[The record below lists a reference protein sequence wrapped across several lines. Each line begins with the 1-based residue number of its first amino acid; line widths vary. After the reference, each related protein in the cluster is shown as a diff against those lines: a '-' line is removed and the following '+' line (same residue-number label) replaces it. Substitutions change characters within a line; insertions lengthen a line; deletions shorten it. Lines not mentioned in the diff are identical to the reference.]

1 MRRFTIKKYDLLII
15 ILAIISITFVL
26 LDFISVLNL
35 NESPYSEID
44 NFILLVFTI
53 DYVVRFVKAENKWH
67 FFKLNIFDLIAI
79 IPFNSIFSFFRISRV
94 FRIARLTKILRL
106 TRLVGITGKLQSR
119 SKRLFH
125 TNGLNYLIYV
135 SIALILFSSML
146 YSLAENVS
154 FMDSIWWALTTTTT
168 VGYGDISPQT
178 AIGRIAAIILMILG
192 IGFIGMLTSS
202 ITSYFTNEPSNE
214 KEDIKHLNDKIDI
227 LIEKIEHLESKLKD

>member
-1 MRRFTIKKYDLLII
+1 MIDL
-15 ILAIISITFVL
+15 
-26 LDFISVLNL
+26 NK
-35 NESPYSEID
+35 SPYFQID
-44 NFILLVFTI
+44 NFILIVFTI
-53 DYVVRFVKAENKWH
+53 DYAVRFVKAENKWY
-67 FFKLNIFDLIAI
+67 FFKINIFDLIAI

-119 SKRLFH
+119 SKKLFH

-214 KEDIKHLNDKIDI
+214 KEDIKQINDKLDI
-227 LIEKIEHLESKLKD
+227 LIKKIEHLENNMKD

>member
-1 MRRFTIKKYDLLII
+1 M
-15 ILAIISITFVL
+15 LAIISISFVL
-26 LDFISVLNL
+26 LDFISVIDLNKY
-35 NESPYSEID
+35 PYFQID
-44 NFILLVFTI
+44 NFILIVFTI
-53 DYVVRFVKAENKWH
+53 DYAVRFVKAENKWY
-67 FFKLNIFDLIAI
+67 FFKINIFDLIAI

-119 SKRLFH
+119 SKKLFH

-214 KEDIKHLNDKIDI
+214 KEDIKQINDKLDI
-227 LIEKIEHLESKLKD
+227 LIKKIEHLENNMKD

>member
-1 MRRFTIKKYDLLII
+1 MIDLNKY
-15 ILAIISITFVL
+15 
-26 LDFISVLNL
+26 
-35 NESPYSEID
+35 PYFQID
-44 NFILLVFTI
+44 NFILIVFTI
-53 DYVVRFVKAENKWH
+53 DYAVRFVKAENKWY
-67 FFKLNIFDLIAI
+67 FFKINIFDLIAI

-119 SKRLFH
+119 SKKLFH

-214 KEDIKHLNDKIDI
+214 KVDIKQIHDKLDI
-227 LIEKIEHLESKLKD
+227 LIKKIEHLENNRKD

>member
-1 MRRFTIKKYDLLII
+1 MI
-15 ILAIISITFVL
+15 
-26 LDFISVLNL
+26 NL
-35 NESPYSEID
+35 NKSPYFQID
-44 NFILLVFTI
+44 NFILIVFTI
-53 DYVVRFVKAENKWH
+53 DYTVRFVKAENKWY
-67 FFKLNIFDLIAI
+67 FFKINIFDLIAI

-119 SKRLFH
+119 SKKLFH

-214 KEDIKHLNDKIDI
+214 KEDIKQIHDKLDI
-227 LIEKIEHLESKLKD
+227 LIKKIEHLENNMKD